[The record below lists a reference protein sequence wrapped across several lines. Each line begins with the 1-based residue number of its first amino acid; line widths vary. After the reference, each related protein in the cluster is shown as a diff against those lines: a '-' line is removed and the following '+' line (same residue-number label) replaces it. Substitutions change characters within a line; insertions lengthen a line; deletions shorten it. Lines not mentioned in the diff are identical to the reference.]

1 MNLYHYKAYGL
12 VFQSEFSIP
21 GLSKAS
27 GSENPDVIL
36 KFGKLDVSSYD
47 LIKGFLV
54 KEILPEGFLYGI
66 KDLAT
71 FLVSDGKQVIVDPL
85 TEETELWHM
94 YLLGS
99 VMGALLQQ
107 NGFLTLHGS
116 AFLYKNKAHLI
127 LGASGM
133 GKSSIAMAMHQ
144 RGYELLTDDISAIKF
159 DEGNTPK
166 LYVASRHI
174 KLWQD
179 AIESL
184 DTAQED
190 MPRVRESLPKFR
202 LTLDATHSAAEYEL
216 SNIFILKITRLTEG
230 QVAFSDLNK
239 MELLQ
244 HLNLNV
250 YRKQFLLDMGNQKY
264 AFYMLSEL
272 ATKASG
278 TLLKRTRTRS
288 DVHEVADEFE
298 KFLTP

>member
-1 MNLYHYKAYGL
+1 MNLYYYRAYGL

-21 GLSKAS
+21 GLTEATV
-27 GSENPDVIL
+27 SENPDVTL
-36 KFGKLDVSSYD
+36 KFGKLDVSSYE

-71 FLVSDGKQVIVDPL
+71 FLVSEGKEVIVDPL

-116 AFLYKNKAHLI
+116 AFLRDNQAHLI

-159 DEGNTPK
+159 DKNDKPK

-179 AIESL
+179 AIERL
-184 DTAQED
+184 ETAQED

-202 LTLDATHSAAEYEL
+202 LTLDASHDQIEYEL
-216 SNIFILKITRLTEG
+216 SQIFILKITRLPEG
-230 QVAFSDLNK
+230 LVAFRSLNK

-244 HLNLNV
+244 YLNLNV

-264 AFYMLSEL
+264 AFYMLSQL
-272 ATKASG
+272 ANKASG
-278 TLLKRTRTRS
+278 TLLKRARTRT
-288 DVHEVADEFE
+288 DVREIADEFE
-298 KFLTP
+298 KFLNP